1 MNTHREEYGMIDK
14 IVRFLA
20 SAGGL
25 GYAPIAPGTFGTLL
39 GSLFFFLMRAQPQP
53 VIIKFSAVVAVVAII
68 VAHLAEKTWH
78 QKDCQKIV
86 IDEVAGVMVAY
97 CFVPYTV
104 YHLVLGFFL
113 FRLFDIA
120 KIFPAR
126 WAQDNL
132 KGGLGVVTD
141 DLVAG
146 AQAGILMLYL
156 PKVVVWVGQALTWL
170 RGAL

>member
-1 MNTHREEYGMIDK
+1 MLDK
-14 IVRFLA
+14 IVKVFA
-20 SAGGL
+20 SAFGL
-25 GYAPIAPGTFGTLL
+25 GYAPVAPGTFGTLL
-39 GSLFFFLMRAQPQP
+39 GCLIFYLYRNQSQQNLIRLT
-53 VIIKFSAVVAVVAII
+53 VIIAVVAI
-68 VAHLAEKTWH
+68 VFSHLAEKVWH
-78 QKDCQKIV
+78 QKDCSKIV

-97 CFVPYTV
+97 CFVSYSI

-132 KGGLGVVTD
+132 KGGLGVAGD

-146 AQAGILMLYL
+146 AQAGLLMMYL
-156 PKVVVWVGQALTWL
+156 PRMMMWVQQAISSANSWL
-170 RGAL
+170 GR